1 MKTITR
7 ILHFDSTYRDQDNIN
22 VDWSTIIAKT
32 PQTEY
37 AQNCK
42 NCTDKNSTACIT
54 RIPQEFN
61 ITLGYTLHNV
71 VSIEIV
77 DVRCL
82 LSEDGILQDEVWEG
96 SYYFI
101 ALDDCT
107 HDTNNNYTVSLY
119 NSYFNKHIMAKVIFD
134 LQENKLSGSIR
145 VKNTIIKSK
154 SRIVR
159 TYNNPVDIRKFTIG
173 TYQPNGLPTDSQLTA
188 AGSAP
193 FTQSPT
199 NQPVHFCRICFEL
212 KVISEVI

>member
-7 ILHFDSTYRDQDNIN
+7 ILHFDSTYRDQDDIN
-22 VDWSTIIAKT
+22 VDWSARIVKT
-32 PQTEY
+32 PQVEFP
-37 AQNCK
+37 QNCK
-42 NCTDKNSTACIT
+42 NSTAIT

-71 VSIEIV
+71 ISIEIV

-82 LSEDGILQDEVWEG
+82 LSEPGALPDEVWDG

-107 HDTNNNYTVSLY
+107 NDSNNNYTVGLY

-134 LQENKLSGSIR
+134 LQEARSVGAVR

-154 SRIVR
+154 SHIVR

-173 TYQPNGLPTDSQLTA
+173 TYQPNGLPTDYQLSA
-188 AGSAP
+188 AGVSTSAR
-193 FTQSPT
+193 SPT